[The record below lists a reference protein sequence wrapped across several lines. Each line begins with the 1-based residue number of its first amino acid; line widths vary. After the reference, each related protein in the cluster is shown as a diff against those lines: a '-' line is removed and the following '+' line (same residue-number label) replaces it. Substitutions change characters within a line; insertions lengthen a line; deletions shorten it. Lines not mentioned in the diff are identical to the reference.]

1 MRYKN
6 KKTGAVIDT
15 FGEIAGADWEKVSPV
30 LNESEEEQILEVQDA
45 EEETN
50 DSVPEKPPVAKEPS
64 AKKKA
69 KK

>member
-15 FGEIAGADWEKVSPV
+15 FGEIAGADWEKVAPV

-45 EEETN
+45 EEDMN
-50 DSVPEKPPVAKEPS
+50 DSVQEKPSAAKKAS
-64 AKKKA
+64 AKKNA